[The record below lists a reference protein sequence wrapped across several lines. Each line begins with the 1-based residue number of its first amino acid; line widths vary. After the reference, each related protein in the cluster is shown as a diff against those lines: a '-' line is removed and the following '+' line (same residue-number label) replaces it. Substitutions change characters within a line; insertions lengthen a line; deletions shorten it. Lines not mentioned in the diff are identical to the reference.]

1 MDEKTFELIEK
12 MYSELVL
19 FRKES
24 NERFDK
30 IERGQVLIEEKLES
44 AKKALF
50 DGYEHNTEA
59 IEELKD
65 KVDALAGK
73 VDKQEVEIRVIKGAK

>member
-30 IERGQVLIEEKLES
+30 IERGQV
-44 AKKALF
+44 
-50 DGYEHNTEA
+50 
-59 IEELKD
+59 
-65 KVDALAGK
+65 
-73 VDKQEVEIRVIKGAK
+73 